1 MNKEYL
7 QSYKDKLQK
16 HYEMDLTIEN
26 TESIIDSVLSEY
38 SVENEKIIKE
48 ILPLSECLILSE
60 YDEVMHY
67 VEQYS
72 IDYNNNFSK
81 VLIEEL
87 LDIHLITDGSPK
99 ERKTYFDMLLTNTI
113 VGRKQ
118 YLESLILKIE
128 ILKQQYNI

>member
-1 MNKEYL
+1 MDKEYL

-16 HYEMDLTIEN
+16 HYEIDLTIEN

-87 LDIHLITDGSPK
+87 LDIHLITDGSPR
-99 ERKTYFDMLLTNTI
+99 EGKTYFDMLLTNTI

-128 ILKQQYNI
+128 ILKQQYSI